1 MAKPMASD
9 VCPSGTITAPGST
22 HPRKQISASE
32 RYYRTRRSAFRILER
47 LKDTR
52 EEDLTEEQSDSK
64 AWAEAFITEHREKA
78 KMDSAQGKRK
88 RSSEGTSAEAKRT
101 KVSATQM
108 TKVTPKRSFA
118 EVAKG
123 SHVRAVIDRS
133 SHDGAIS
140 QANWDLINRSL
151 WKVYRDILK
160 ENPGP
165 PPSCSDAGWFQS
177 RVKLMDLYTLAI
189 NRIGEPWPGAR
200 LDVVRREDIPNRPRS
215 RAWIPD
221 FHSDPEEVLDLIKL
235 GNPELPTSDW
245 KVAKIGE
252 VDGKRRLAVIILN
265 EESLDPLANRKWK
278 INYGF
283 QTLTLHVYRQDV
295 ASKSTSAENITSSAE
310 VNEVVT
316 DNDGVASNSGMVGE
330 LFERVTLEDM
340 EWEYSD
346 LSAMEDEESL
356 PPISD
361 EENADQ
367 TVVGCPS
374 ITYNSDGEDCTNQS
388 PPQ

>member
-64 AWAEAFITEHREKA
+64 AWSEAFITKHREKA
-78 KMDSAQGKRK
+78 KMDSAQDKRK

-108 TKVTPKRSFA
+108 TRSFA
-118 EVAKG
+118 EVAKE
-123 SHVRAVIDRS
+123 SYVRAVIDPR
-133 SHDGAIS
+133 
-140 QANWDLINRSL
+140 DLINRSL

-177 RVKLMDLYTLAI
+177 RVKLIRCAEQRSVDLYTLAI

-200 LDVVRREDIPNRPRS
+200 LDMTRREDIPNRPRS

-221 FHSDPEEVLDLIKL
+221 FHSDPEEVMDLIKL

-310 VNEVVT
+310 ANEVVT
-316 DNDGVASNSGMVGE
+316 DNDEVASNSGMVGE

-340 EWEYSD
+340 EGEYSD
-346 LSAMEDEESL
+346 L
-356 PPISD
+356 
-361 EENADQ
+361 
-367 TVVGCPS
+367 
-374 ITYNSDGEDCTNQS
+374 
-388 PPQ
+388 

>member
-1 MAKPMASD
+1 MASD
-9 VCPSGTITAPGST
+9 VCPSGTITTPGST
-22 HPRKQISASE
+22 HPRKHISASE

-64 AWAEAFITEHREKA
+64 AWAEAFIIEHWEKA
-78 KMDSAQGKRK
+78 KIDSAQGKRK
-88 RSSEGTSAEAKRT
+88 QSSEGTSAEAKRT
-101 KVSATQM
+101 KLFATQM
-108 TKVTPKRSFA
+108 TKVTTKRSFA

-123 SHVRAVIDRS
+123 SYVRA
-133 SHDGAIS
+133 
-140 QANWDLINRSL
+140 
-151 WKVYRDILK
+151 VYRDILK

-177 RVKLMDLYTLAI
+177 RVKLIRCAEQRSVALYTLAI

-200 LDVVRREDIPNRPRS
+200 LDVVRREDIPNWPRS
-215 RAWIPD
+215 RVWIPD

-235 GNPELPTSDW
+235 GNAKLPTSDW

-265 EESLDPLANRKWK
+265 VESLDPLANRKWK

-295 ASKSTSAENITSSAE
+295 ATKSTSAENITSSAE
-310 VNEVVT
+310 ANEVVS
-316 DNDGVASNSGMVGE
+316 DNDEVVSNSGMVGE

-340 EWEYSD
+340 EGEYSD

-356 PPISD
+356 PPTSD

-374 ITYNSDGEDCTNQS
+374 ITYKSDGEDCTNQS
-388 PPQ
+388 SPQ